1 MLPMAWWDHKI
12 LCPKCNE
19 LATLVEFN
27 FSADGE
33 LRLYYICYT
42 CKETIAWRVYASGL
56 QEIARRNDLEKHCK
70 NCGKGIVTPPLALP
84 APQKPPDDFEEF
96 MKGLG
101 YDTPTP

>member
-33 LRLYYICYT
+33 LRLYYICQNQEHQ
-42 CKETIAWRVYASGL
+42 KAL
-56 QEIARRNDLEKHCK
+56 QAQEQE
-70 NCGKGIVTPPLALP
+70 
-84 APQKPPDDFEEF
+84 
-96 MKGLG
+96 
-101 YDTPTP
+101 